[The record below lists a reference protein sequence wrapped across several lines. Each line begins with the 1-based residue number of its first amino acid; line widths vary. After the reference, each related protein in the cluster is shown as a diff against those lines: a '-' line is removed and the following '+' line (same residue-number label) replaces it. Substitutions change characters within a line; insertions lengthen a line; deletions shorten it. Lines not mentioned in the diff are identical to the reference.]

1 MSEARPA
8 LVLLTIAYPFG
19 NRVETFL
26 ETEIEVLAERFSRVH
41 VLPSHREP
49 GLRPL
54 PANAELVEMEWLRRP
69 SRGAVARALA
79 SPEAA
84 RVARWTAA
92 GGRGDLGS
100 HLRRPRAQLDN
111 LGRNVLKSREL
122 ARFVAARGL
131 AGAVFYDY
139 WFENST
145 LALALLRAAGTV
157 ETAVCRA
164 HGFDLWDERWRPG
177 VVPFRAAKARG
188 LDAVYAVSAAGAAYL
203 EQRAPALRG
212 RVSVR
217 RLGVRDPGRA
227 CPPPRPGEPPLVVTC
242 AGLSPAKRI
251 DLVPEVLAALD
262 RPLRWVHLGDGPER
276 ERVRAAAARLLD
288 DRVEWELRGHVD
300 NREVLGLYA
309 GEHVAALLSL
319 SGSEGLPVSMMEAQ
333 SYGIPIVARA
343 VGGVPEIVNERTGVP
358 LAPEATPAEAAAAL
372 GEALEPSRFEPDA
385 VRAEFQRC
393 FNADVNYNGFV
404 DAVLSLRDATRPP
417 N

>member
-1 MSEARPA
+1 VSEAPA

-26 ETEIEVLAERFSRVH
+26 ETEIEVLAERFPRVY

-54 PANAELVEMEWLRRP
+54 PAGAELVEMEWLERP
-69 SRGAVARALA
+69 PRGAVARALA

-92 GGRGDLGS
+92 GGGLRP
-100 HLRRPRAQLDN
+100 HLRAPRAQLDN
-111 LGRNVLKSREL
+111 LGRNVLKSRAL
-122 ARFVAARGL
+122 ARFAAERDLGE
-131 AGAVFYDY
+131 AVFYDY

-145 LALALLRAAGTV
+145 LALALLRAAGAV
-157 ETAVCRA
+157 GTAVCRA

-177 VVPFRAAKARG
+177 TVPFREAKAHG
-188 LDAVYAVSAAGAAYL
+188 LDAVFAVSAAGAAYL
-203 EQRAPALRG
+203 EERSPGLRG
-212 RVSVR
+212 KVSVR

-227 CPPPRPGEPPLVVTC
+227 CPPPRPGEPPLIVTC
-242 AGLSPAKRI
+242 AGLSPAKHV
-251 DLVPEVLAALD
+251 DLVPEALAALD

-276 ERVRAAAARLLD
+276 GRVEAAAERLLGE
-288 DRVEWELRGHVD
+288 RVEWELRGHVD
-300 NREVLGLYA
+300 NAEVLDLYA
-309 GEHVAALLSL
+309 SEHVAALLSL

-358 LAPEATPAEAAAAL
+358 LGPAATPAEAAAAL
-372 GEALEPSRFEPDA
+372 REALAPGRFEPDA

-393 FNADVNYNGFV
+393 FNASVNYNGFV

>member
-1 MSEARPA
+1 LSDAPA

-26 ETEIEVLAERFSRVH
+26 ETEIEVLAERFPRVY
-41 VLPSHREP
+41 VLPSRREP
-49 GLRPL
+49 GVRPL
-54 PANAELVEMEWLRRP
+54 PAGAQLVEMGWLRRP

-84 RVARWTAA
+84 RAARWTATDGGA
-92 GGRGDLGS
+92 GLRA
-100 HLRRPRAQLDN
+100 HLRLPRAHLDN

-122 ARFVAARGL
+122 ARFVAQRDL
-131 AGAVFYDY
+131 DGAVFYDY

-145 LALALLRAAGTV
+145 LALALLRDAGTV
-157 ETAVCRA
+157 RTAVCRA

-177 VVPFRAAKARG
+177 VVPFREAKARG

-203 EQRAPALRG
+203 EGHSPALRG
-212 RVSVR
+212 KVSVQ
-217 RLGVRDPGRA
+217 RLGVRDPGQT
-227 CPPPRPGEPPLVVTC
+227 CPPPRPGEPPLIVTC
-242 AGLSPAKRI
+242 AGLSAAKHV
-251 DLVPEVLAALD
+251 DLVPEVLAALE

-276 ERVRAAAARLLD
+276 ARVEAAASRLLGG
-288 DRVEWELRGHVD
+288 RVEWELRGHVD
-300 NREVLGLYA
+300 NAEVLGLYA

-319 SGSEGLPVSMMEAQ
+319 SSSEGLPVSMMEAQ

-343 VGGVPEIVNERTGVP
+343 VGGVPEIVGERTGV
-358 LAPEATPAEAAAAL
+358 LLGAEARPAEAASAL
-372 GEALEPSRFEPDA
+372 GEALEPGRFPPDA

-393 FNADVNYNGFV
+393 FNASVNYNGFV
-404 DAVLSLRDATRPP
+404 DAVLSLRDATLSP